1 MTKGESLAYVI
12 YTSGSTGKPK
22 GMMIEHRS
30 AINLWRGLERAIYA
44 TLPGSNQGRKQLR
57 VSLNAPLPFDASVQ
71 EWLMLLSGHTLVVIP
86 GEERQDGERLLKYIR
101 EEQVEVV
108 DCVPS
113 QLKMLIGAGM
123 LADGGWTP
131 RAILPGGEAI
141 DGKTWEVMA
150 ECEGIEFYNMYGPTE
165 CTVDS
170 TICQVSKHPKQA
182 SIGRP
187 IVNVQAYVLDGRQ
200 KPAPIGVAGELYLGG
215 RGVGRGYL
223 NREELTAERFIANPF
238 AGYQGENGLEVGE
251 GDRLYKTGDLVRYL
265 ADGNLEY
272 LGRMDT
278 QVKLRGFRIELGEIE
293 SELMQA
299 PGIREAVVVV
309 REDEPGEKQLTAYV
323 VMEGEVLNVSELRNR
338 LKSRLPEYMVPGI
351 YVRLEALPLTPNR
364 KVDRKGLPKPEG
376 MRPELG
382 AEYQE
387 PRTEAERILVE
398 IWKQVLKL
406 DRVGV
411 RDNFFDLGGDS
422 ILSIQVV
429 SRANQMGLKLT
440 PRQIFEAQSIAELA
454 ALAGTGIAVEAEQ
467 GLVIGSL
474 PLTPIEYW
482 FFDLALPNPSYF
494 NQALM
499 LEVDQRLDPH
509 TLKLALIELIKHH
522 DALRLRFKSDEGVQ
536 SRSNWQQTI
545 VGMEEF
551 TPDNDLADK
560 TSNFFEY
567 VDLSELK
574 REEQTIIIERY
585 SGQIQAGLNINHG
598 PLFRMVYFEPGSGQ
612 KGRILIVIHHLAIDG
627 VSWRILLEDLQ
638 SSYLQLVEI
647 LKTEN
652 LELIENEVKLPPKT
666 TSYLSWA
673 RMLSDYAQDEKVLSE
688 LDYWVQI
695 TEKSSDPIVLD
706 DPDGKNVEASGHDVR
721 RTLDEEETR
730 VLLQEVPAA
739 YKTEI
744 NDILLAALVMAYR
757 DWLSRKGSWPQ
768 ISGEISMLLAL
779 EGHGREELIPEMDL
793 TRTVGWFT
801 SIYPVRL
808 TIKDFDSP
816 GEIIKKVKEQLRAI
830 PNRGVGYGLLRYL
843 NPESSLVLSPMNKPQ
858 LSFNYLGQFD
868 RPGQVDQMS
877 SSEQQSSTGPG
888 LFGIATEST
897 GSPHDPTAE
906 RAYLLEVNGGI
917 AAGRLGLEWSYSSEQ
932 FNLESIELFAD
943 QYLKSLREL
952 IAHCLSPE
960 AGGFTTSDFPL
971 AGLEQTTLDKV
982 ISKVALKKRVA
993 KNE

>member
-1 MTKGESLAYVI
+1 MKRTPEETAVTYRETRLSYAELDERSDELGKYLREAGVEQEEIVGLCMERSLEMVVGILGILKAGGAYLPLDPEYPRERLSYILGDPRVRVLLTQGKLEAELEEIVGEELGVRLICVDQMGEKASGREEQSQNELGITKGESLAYVI

-101 EEQVEVV
+101 DEQVEVL

-150 ECEGIEFYNMYGPTE
+150 QCEGIEFYNMYGPTE

-238 AGYQGENGLEVGE
+238 AGYQRENGLEVGE

-323 VMEGEVLNVSELRNR
+323 VMEGDVLNVSELRNR

-351 YVRLEALPLTPNR
+351 YVRLEALPMTPNR

-440 PRQIFEAQSIAELA
+440 PRQIFEAQSIEALA
-454 ALAGTGIAVEAEQ
+454 AVFR
-467 GLVIGSL
+467 SH
-474 PLTPIEYW
+474 P
-482 FFDLALPNPSYF
+482 YF
-494 NQALM
+494 
-499 LEVDQRLDPH
+499 
-509 TLKLALIELIKHH
+509 
-522 DALRLRFKSDEGVQ
+522 
-536 SRSNWQQTI
+536 
-545 VGMEEF
+545 
-551 TPDNDLADK
+551 
-560 TSNFFEY
+560 
-567 VDLSELK
+567 
-574 REEQTIIIERY
+574 
-585 SGQIQAGLNINHG
+585 
-598 PLFRMVYFEPGSGQ
+598 PG
-612 KGRILIVIHHLAIDG
+612 
-627 VSWRILLEDLQ
+627 
-638 SSYLQLVEI
+638 
-647 LKTEN
+647 
-652 LELIENEVKLPPKT
+652 
-666 TSYLSWA
+666 
-673 RMLSDYAQDEKVLSE
+673 
-688 LDYWVQI
+688 
-695 TEKSSDPIVLD
+695 
-706 DPDGKNVEASGHDVR
+706 
-721 RTLDEEETR
+721 
-730 VLLQEVPAA
+730 
-739 YKTEI
+739 
-744 NDILLAALVMAYR
+744 
-757 DWLSRKGSWPQ
+757 
-768 ISGEISMLLAL
+768 
-779 EGHGREELIPEMDL
+779 
-793 TRTVGWFT
+793 
-801 SIYPVRL
+801 
-808 TIKDFDSP
+808 
-816 GEIIKKVKEQLRAI
+816 
-830 PNRGVGYGLLRYL
+830 
-843 NPESSLVLSPMNKPQ
+843 
-858 LSFNYLGQFD
+858 
-868 RPGQVDQMS
+868 
-877 SSEQQSSTGPG
+877 
-888 LFGIATEST
+888 
-897 GSPHDPTAE
+897 
-906 RAYLLEVNGGI
+906 
-917 AAGRLGLEWSYSSEQ
+917 
-932 FNLESIELFAD
+932 
-943 QYLKSLREL
+943 
-952 IAHCLSPE
+952 
-960 AGGFTTSDFPL
+960 
-971 AGLEQTTLDKV
+971 
-982 ISKVALKKRVA
+982 
-993 KNE
+993 